1 MHAPITR
8 YEVQPAG
15 SDRAEKQLGRRGTV
29 PERKTVGSLSK
40 EDAARPQY
48 LGLRHAVPSARSS
61 AQQSL
66 EVRRQQRR
74 TTRLFPGVKIAS
86 ASAVALNPLFAT
98 RPRAECGPVVGDEGA
113 SPIWLEK
120 PLRSHIPLSA
130 KLDSRPCM
138 YRYNDLCPSG

>member
-98 RPRAECGPVVGDEGA
+98 RQAEEFGIRAQLRCGSSLSFSLSYEPTT
-113 SPIWLEK
+113 
-120 PLRSHIPLSA
+120 RSSKTTKKETVEFLSQF
-130 KLDSRPCM
+130 
-138 YRYNDLCPSG
+138 